1 MTRWQDRFSRI
12 ESPPYN
18 DYTGFT
24 WLPFS
29 CASEADNMKTNEKKN
44 SSKKKTTYFRT
55 NDLEDRSK
63 DMKVEGDEV
72 TAQDGMKT
80 TYAQLGKLR

>member
-1 MTRWQDRFSRI
+1 
-12 ESPPYN
+12 
-18 DYTGFT
+18 
-24 WLPFS
+24 
-29 CASEADNMKTNEKKN
+29 MKKKIVPKKN
-44 SSKKKTTYFRT
+44 TYFRT